1 MTDRHKPHNGR
12 DLSGKYGAPAEDVDD
27 ILTEKTGPDLIRHD
41 IKLGGAV
48 ADIGAEAGYKA
59 KEISNLIDEN
69 RDDVRR
75 VTGKTPSKPASKDA
89 RR

>member
-27 ILTEKTGPDLIRHD
+27 ILTDATGPDVIRSD
-41 IKLGGAV
+41 IKRAGAV
-48 ADIGAEAGYKA
+48 ADTGMDAGTKA
-59 KEISNLIDEN
+59 REISKMIDEN

-75 VTGKTPSKPASKDA
+75 VSRKDGSKSSSKNT

>member
-27 ILTEKTGPDLIRHD
+27 ILTEKTGQDLIRHD
-41 IKLGGAV
+41 VKLGGAV
-48 ADIGAEAGYKA
+48 ADIGADAGYKA

-75 VTGKTPSKPASKDA
+75 VTHRKPPKPSSDET